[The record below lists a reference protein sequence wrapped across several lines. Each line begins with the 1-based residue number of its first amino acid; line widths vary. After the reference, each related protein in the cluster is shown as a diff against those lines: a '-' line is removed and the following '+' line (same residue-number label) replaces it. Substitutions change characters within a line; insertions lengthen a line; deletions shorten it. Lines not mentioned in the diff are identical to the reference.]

1 MRKSLYFKRILG
13 FTIIF
18 SAIVTSVVVV
28 RYFTGN
34 AQKDTNTRSDPQSTD
49 ISMKTIYFT
58 ESHQNRKKWE
68 LFAQS
73 GIHDK
78 ANELTSLKDIRFIVE
93 RDPKNGPITVTAR
106 SGQYRHKTKTVHLE
120 GDVLAKTA
128 NGMTFTTAKIEY
140 DSAEKVFTTQERIR
154 LTDAALTVEGV
165 GMDVYNDRQQ
175 AIVKSRVEAVI
186 YPGKRVK

>member
-1 MRKSLYFKRILG
+1 MRKSLYFRRILG

-18 SAIVTSVVVV
+18 TIIATIAVVV

-34 AQKDTNTRSDPQSTD
+34 ALKDNKTLSGRQSAD

-58 ESHQNRKKWE
+58 ESQQNSKKWE

-78 ANELTSLKDIRFIVE
+78 ASQLTSLQNVRFIVE
-93 RDPKNGPITVTAR
+93 RGPKNGPVTVTAR
-106 SGQYRHKTKTVHLE
+106 SGRYLHETKAVHLE
-120 GDVLAKTA
+120 GDVMATTV
-128 NGMTFTTAKIEY
+128 NGMTFATAKIDY
-140 DSAEKVFTTQERIR
+140 DSAKKVFTTKERIR

-165 GMDVYNDRQQ
+165 GMDIYSDRQQ

-186 YPGKRVK
+186 YPGKRIK